1 MLFFLIDG
9 SISNQ
14 VGTAQTTRVRSAP
27 LMGYAINR
35 SLKNKDQKDIPQ
47 SVVASGC
54 PPVGSIIALS
64 AMLCE
69 DIP

>member
-1 MLFFLIDG
+1 MMLFFLIDG

-35 SLKNKDQKDIPQ
+35 SLKNKDQKDIP
-47 SVVASGC
+47 
-54 PPVGSIIALS
+54 
-64 AMLCE
+64 
-69 DIP
+69 

>member
-1 MLFFLIDG
+1 MIFDWTSAVSKRFDLGNVRMMLFFLIDG

-35 SLKNKDQKDIPQ
+35 SLKNKDQKDIP
-47 SVVASGC
+47 
-54 PPVGSIIALS
+54 
-64 AMLCE
+64 
-69 DIP
+69 